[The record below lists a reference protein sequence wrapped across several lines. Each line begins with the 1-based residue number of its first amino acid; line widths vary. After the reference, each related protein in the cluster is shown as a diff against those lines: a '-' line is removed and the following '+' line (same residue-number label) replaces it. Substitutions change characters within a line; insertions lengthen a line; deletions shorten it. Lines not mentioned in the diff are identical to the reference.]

1 MKLEINQLKKT
12 YGTNQA
18 LKKIDLLIPEAQA
31 IALIGSSGSGKST
44 LLRILAGLE
53 HPSKGNVFFDDNPL
67 VFDEKALLAHRLKL
81 GILFQSWN
89 LFPHLTALE
98 NIVLPLCQVRGYP
111 KEAAETYGLELL
123 TRFSMQQHAHKKPR
137 QLSGGQSQ
145 RVAIIRAIAT
155 KPQLLLFDEPTS
167 ALDPLMTSEVLDLIV
182 DQKNEGHHLIIA
194 THHLSFA
201 KKICDWTVFMS
212 EGKVVESNATQAV
225 FDTPRSAEVKLYLD
239 KILKY

>member
-1 MKLEINQLKKT
+1 MKLEIKNLKKKF
-12 YGTNQA
+12 GSHRA
-18 LKKIDLLIPEAQA
+18 LKEIDLLIPKSQS
-31 IALIGSSGSGKST
+31 IALIGPSGSGKST

-53 HPSKGNVFFDDNPL
+53 YPSEGQILFDDTPL
-67 VFDEKALLAHRLKL
+67 IFQEKALQAHRLKL

-98 NIVLPLCQVRGYP
+98 NIVLPLIQVRGYS
-111 KEAAETYGLELL
+111 KDAAETYGLELL
-123 TRFSMQQHAHKKPR
+123 TRFAMQQNAHKKPS

-167 ALDPLMTSEVLDLIV
+167 ALDPLMTAEVLDLIV

-194 THHLSFA
+194 THYLSFA
-201 KKICDWTVFMS
+201 KKICDWSVFMS
-212 EGKVVESNATQAV
+212 EGKVIESNATQV
-225 FDTPRSAEVKLYLD
+225 LFENPRKEEVKIYLE